1 MIKNLTLLA
10 DFYEFT
16 MSQGYFDSGHK
27 DTIVTFDMFFRKV
40 PDNGGY
46 AIFAGLEQ
54 FIEYLSD
61 LKFEDDDIEY
71 LRSKKIFS
79 EGFLEYLKNLN
90 ARSAF
95 NVLNKRNSLRS
106 LKLLFKTDT
115 DGSIESKSII
125 AIGVI
130 GYKKKEATDFLSF
143 ISAVIS
149 RNK

>member
-79 EGFLEYLKNLN
+79 EGFLEYLKNLK
-90 ARSAF
+90 ALKTF
-95 NVLNKRNSLRS
+95 NVLNNLKSFNN
-106 LKLLFKTDT
+106 LKLLFNTVN
-115 DGSIESKSII
+115 DGKIEIKSII
-125 AIGVI
+125 AIGVS
-130 GYKKKEATDFLSF
+130 GYIKNEATDFSSL
-143 ISAVIS
+143 
-149 RNK
+149 